1 MSNHQKVSF
10 DVIVEKYAKGAEKNL
25 EGIAEIKDA
34 IFQRVS
40 KALASVES
48 GPDKKAWQKKF
59 YAAYSQGLIPAGR
72 VASAAGT
79 DINATLINCF
89 VQPVGDAI
97 QGESDGKP
105 GIYDALREAAE
116 TMRRGG
122 GVGYAFGDIRPKG
135 AYVKGTASNASG
147 PVSYMRVFNE
157 SCKTV
162 ESAGS
167 RRGAQMGVMRVN
179 HPDIEEFVL
188 AKQTEGELRN
198 FNISVGVTQEFMEAL
213 IEKRPFELVHKAMP
227 SDELI
232 EAGAYQRKEDGLWVY
247 KTINPQELWDQI
259 MTCTYN
265 AAEPGVVFL
274 SNMNIENNLW
284 YAEIIEACNPCAEQP
299 LPSYGCCC
307 LSSVDLS
314 RFVSKPFSAEAEF
327 DYEAFSKVVRVAI
340 RSLDNVFS

>member
-1 MSNHQKVSF
+1 
-10 DVIVEKYAKGAEKNL
+10 
-25 EGIAEIKDA
+25 
-34 IFQRVS
+34 
-40 KALASVES
+40 
-48 GPDKKAWQKKF
+48 
-59 YAAYSQGLIPAGR
+59 
-72 VASAAGT
+72 
-79 DINATLINCF
+79 
-89 VQPVGDAI
+89 
-97 QGESDGKP
+97 
-105 GIYDALREAAE
+105 
-116 TMRRGG
+116 MRRGG